1 MRIFLSCLQSD
12 TRHPVPAYG
21 FWETYF
27 KKGLEEGGHEWVEAE
42 EVDWA
47 EGLTYDRGDEGLARW
62 KDRTWSRALEAIRT
76 AHEEKE
82 IDLFLSYLF
91 PKQVEPSAVRDIQN
105 LGIPCVNFFCDNVRE
120 LRSVPESYHCFD
132 LHWVPEFKALAMYEE
147 AGLKHIHAPMPCWVP
162 PEQRQCDHEENYGP
176 TFIGSRDALREALFA
191 DVLKQGVS
199 LNLAGTG
206 WDQEET
212 GGTQETRGVSQ
223 LGRLP
228 RMIQNQLH
236 LVDEHG
242 LSGLVN
248 KMSYRF
254 RPEVD
259 DAIFQESAYGW
270 ISGDEYV
277 RMTQE
282 SEVTIGVNRYPSFRR
297 PFQNPD
303 TYSRLRDI
311 EAPMMGACYLTE
323 WTEGIDERYEIG
335 HEIETYRTAEELV
348 NRIGEIKQ
356 YPKKRKRMR
365 CSAQKKALRNH
376 SVGATID
383 AIISQ
388 MSA

>member
-1 MRIFLSCLQSD
+1 LQSD

-47 EGLTYDRGDEGLARW
+47 EGLTYDQGGDELARW
-62 KDRTWSRALEAIRT
+62 KDRAWSRAMEAIRS
-76 AHEEKE
+76 AHEEQE

-120 LRSVPESYHCFD
+120 LQSVPESFHCFD
-132 LHWVPEFKALAMYEE
+132 LHWVPEFKALEMYEE
-147 AGLKHIHAPMPCWVP
+147 AELKHVHAPMPCWIP
-162 PEQRQCDHEENYGP
+162 PEQRHCDHEENYGP

-199 LNLAGTG
+199 VNLAGTG
-206 WDQEET
+206 WDQDERGSTEET
-212 GGTQETRGVSQ
+212 SEVSQ

-228 RMIQNQLH
+228 QMIQNQLH
-236 LVDEHG
+236 LIDEHG
-242 LSGLVN
+242 LRGLAN

-254 RPEVD
+254 RPDVD
-259 DAIFQESAYGW
+259 EGIFQEAAQGW
-270 ISGDEYV
+270 ISGDDYV
-277 RMTQE
+277 RMTQQ
-282 SEVTIGVNRYPSFRR
+282 SEVTIGVNRYPSFRYS
-297 PFQNPD
+297 FQNPD

-323 WTEGIDERYEIG
+323 WTKGLDQRYEIG
-335 HEIETYRTAEELV
+335 ADIETYRTAEDLV
-348 NRIGEIKQ
+348 YKINQLKEN
-356 YPKKRKRMR
+356 PEKRKELR
-365 CSAQKKALRNH
+365 CNSQKRALKNY
-376 SVGATID
+376 SISSTLS
-383 AIISQ
+383 IIKKNT
-388 MSA
+388 

>member
-47 EGLTYDRGDEGLARW
+47 EGLAYDQGEDELSHW
-62 KDRTWSRALEAIRT
+62 KDRAWSRTVEVIRT
-76 AHEEKE
+76 IHEEEE

-147 AGLKHIHAPMPCWVP
+147 AGLKHIHAPMPCWIP
-162 PEQRQCDHEENYGP
+162 PEQRSCEHVEKHGP
-176 TFIGSRDALREALFA
+176 TFIGSRDPLRAALFEDA
-191 DVLKQGVS
+191 LKKGATITLRGPAWSGSGEGETSHSSLSNLPEKLLNQISLVL
-199 LNLAGTG
+199 
-206 WDQEET
+206 E
-212 GGTQETRGVSQ
+212 GGISA
-223 LGRLP
+223 LL
-228 RMIQNQLH
+228 
-236 LVDEHG
+236 
-242 LSGLVN
+242 N

-254 RPEVD
+254 RDSVD
-259 DAIFQESAYGW
+259 ESVFEGVAYEGVF
-270 ISGDEYV
+270 GEEYV
-277 RMTQE
+277 RTTQQ
-282 SEVTIGVNRYPSFRR
+282 SEITIGVNRYPSFRD
-297 PFQNPD
+297 PFSNPD

-323 WTEGIDERYEIG
+323 FTEGLGQRYKIG
-335 HEIETYRTAEELV
+335 EEIETYRTAEELT
-348 NRIGEIKQ
+348 RKIEHLRSH
-356 YPKKRKRMR
+356 PEKRKQMR
-365 CSAQKKALRNH
+365 CAGQKRALSDH
-376 SVGATID
+376 TIQASLD
-383 AIISQ
+383 SICEHLGID
-388 MSA
+388 